1 MTIISKHT
9 STPNQGNKQVS
20 LLETTGGYSTT
31 NVGGYGA
38 LQIPLGQ
45 REIADINSSNYSILT
60 SNGGLTYEGSLT
72 PTIVG
77 ELVSEEYNSSEAQSI
92 ANQNTATLDLLDNI
106 DYVDGVYKSVYYSWF
121 LSGGGVISNEDNNII
136 TVDFIDDFIGAK
148 FLLIIDYDGLGTN
161 VIVEILE
168 IIDNTS
174 IRINIDIQLQS
185 DHNYAV
191 AYEST
196 SYFANTYNINKC
208 LHSKI
213 ANLAASCGCNDD
225 YVSTLFQA
233 VMLYMSIQPNMDL
246 GKYTQAQETINALT
260 MFCNDGSCNC

>member
-1 MTIISKHT
+1 MTVISKHI

-20 LLETTGGYSTT
+20 LLETTGVYSTT

-38 LQIPLGQ
+38 LQTPLNR
-45 REIADINSSNYSILT
+45 REIADIVSSNYSILT

-77 ELVSEEYNSSEAQSI
+77 EIVSEEYDASEAQSI
-92 ANQNTATLDLLDNI
+92 ANQNTVTLDLLDNI
-106 DYVDGVYKSVYYSWF
+106 DYVDGVYKSIYIIRFEGISTVTT
-121 LSGGGVISNEDNNII
+121 SGIFSTTLVVQDYNEFTNASYIYINDIGDGNAGVAKIISVNNNN
-136 TVDFIDDFIGAK
+136 T
-148 FLLIIDYDGLGTN
+148 LT
-161 VIVEILE
+161 LE
-168 IIDNTS
+168 REVAAS
-174 IRINIDIQLQS
+174 S
-185 DHNYAV
+185 ENYAV
-191 AYEST
+191 LYEST
-196 SYFANTYNINKC
+196 SYFTNTYNINKC

-246 GKYTQAQETINALT
+246 GKYTQVQETINALT